1 MFDVY
6 GSEQKDSTKASNV
19 DFDAINKYVVE
30 TAGLQDRETLIGTV
44 SAIIDLGTQEQP
56 DAEVVFNGD
65 EEDERKAISE
75 KPLTYFKDGFDQDT
89 KKPVRLKCWPQKD
102 IQCVAVAVDFPD
114 IVVDKGQF
122 FGESKPLP
130 LRLYLGGQFYM
141 ENSGMVVQRPT
152 PLKVNKKLGDWSL
165 DQKHLFYKMA
175 VASKLIKP
183 GEVFKPQR
191 INELLGQSYQ
201 FEAQVFFKESKGKEY
216 YTEYVKYVGA
226 LGRGQKATELDNEPI
241 MIQFNKENDPIAIK
255 ELRAHVVNTMKR
267 ASNYEGSVVKK
278 QIEEVRGVFTKQE
291 STKETKV
298 DSDQDGPSEVIE
310 EKAETKPKAQ
320 HEPVYDNLEDDLPFM
335 RISDKLLLIV

>member
-6 GSEQKDSTKASNV
+6 SESKNETTKTNTV
-19 DFDAINKYVVE
+19 NFDEINKYVVDA
-30 TAGLQDRETLIGTV
+30 AGLQERETLVGVV
-44 SAIIDLGTQEQP
+44 SCLIDLGTQDQP
-56 DAEVVFNGD
+56 DAEVVFNGT
-65 EEDERKAISE
+65 EEDELKAVAE
-75 KPLTYFKDGFDQDT
+75 KPLTYFKDGFDPET
-89 KKPVRLKCWPQKD
+89 KKQVRLKCWPQKP

-114 IVVDKGQF
+114 IIVDKGTF

-175 VASKLIKP
+175 VAQKLIKP

-191 INELLGQSYQ
+191 INELLGKAFQ

-226 LGRGQKATELDNEPI
+226 LGRGQKPSVLENEPI
-241 MIQFNKENDPIAIK
+241 MIQFNKENDPAAVK

-267 ASNYEGSVVKK
+267 ASNYEGSVIKG
-278 QIEEVRGVFTKQE
+278 QIEEIRGNFSKDKPVK
-291 STKETKV
+291 
-298 DSDQDGPSEVIE
+298 E
-310 EKAETKPKAQ
+310 EKAAQ
-320 HEPVYDNLEDDLPFM
+320 DNSVPEPDYDELSKELPF
-335 RISDKLLLIV
+335 